1 MNFIINKEEYLSAM
15 AAWNKIANRNATDHI
30 FYNALRG
37 HDLKRG
43 FSPIQTESKLANGM
57 LAWQAFDQAKKDA
70 AWLIRDHLSMFQES
84 DPARKSKREAEQK
97 ERIDSLSKK
106 YGVIFTPELIT
117 TLRELLK

>member
-1 MNFIINKEEYLSAM
+1 MNFIINKEEYLKLV
-15 AAWNKIANRNATDHI
+15 AAWKSIPHRTAQDHI
-30 FYNALRG
+30 LYNMLRG

-57 LAWQAFDQAKKDA
+57 LAWQAFDTAKHN
-70 AWLIRDHLSMFQES
+70 AWYQIRDNAAMWSHDTPERR
-84 DPARKSKREAEQK
+84 ARRDAEEK